1 MPPSGLFDFPCVFEV
16 PLGVDRVCCGVF
28 CPDNSTPILQ
38 QHPESQGG
46 SRGLFGLLL
55 SGAAGFRVKSQG
67 LAVHPNLTL
76 LVIQPRRVV
85 LLVPP
90 PGCAPQSKGLAAV
103 VVFCMS
109 ECPPGPVILEACL
122 CRRA

>member
-76 LVIQPRRVV
+76 LVIQPRQSQISLFGWCCWCHRLAVHPRAKV
-85 LLVPP
+85 WLLSS
-90 PGCAPQSKGLAAV
+90 C
-103 VVFCMS
+103 F
-109 ECPPGPVILEACL
+109 ACL
-122 CRRA
+122 NAHLVL